1 MPLDVAT
8 MLAMLGDGRLLAAEV
23 LAQPDEQRT
32 AVWRQALESDWQG
45 DLSMLPPLPPSTTTT
60 TTTAIGS
67 TTISTTTISE
77 SVMFAAHS
85 RPTLQRAVAHGAV
98 DAQTAQRVAIR
109 RGWVDMLDFDRP
121 QCLATAAAS
130 EGAVWLLEG
139 LIEARMAAAPTA
151 ALAEAAAGG
160 GHLPALQFVH
170 ERMPPSTP
178 SPSPSPAA
186 AASAEC
192 GPGPGSGS
200 GSGSGCRPWPASVGD
215 AAARSGSVELVA
227 WLAAARPEC
236 LAPSAVDAAAAADR
250 GDVVRWLADHQ
261 PGIGC
266 TAAAF
271 VGAAAN
277 NSVAMLDLLADRFP
291 AAAAAAA
298 AAGVRAVASDPAAV
312 EWLAAR
318 GLAAGADALVAHAA
332 AAGSVDGVRRACGR
346 LGVTLAERHLAAA
359 HAARRGPLLVWAYT
373 DGGVAFAADTAG
385 ALAARWCNTDVL
397 AWAADR
403 DPAAA
408 EAATRALVDATARAG
423 DPALVEWWAVR
434 RGVAFAQRELE
445 AAAAAGNVRMVARLV
460 ARGLGNAADAKQWD
474 LAAARRVAVEHKADD
489 VVALLDA
496 LAARTSAAAT
506 A

>member
-186 AASAEC
+186 AA
-192 GPGPGSGS
+192 
-200 GSGSGCRPWPASVGD
+200 VGD

-460 ARGLGNAADAKQWD
+460 ARGLGNAAEAKQWD